1 MKAFILSLILF
12 FTLIILIISNAIY
25 VHYFCEELS
34 SILSALDEK
43 DPLAAEEICEVWH
56 SHRPILSLSVHEALL
71 ERMDDLTEN
80 LKSAVTVGDGAEFNK
95 NRALIYELISEL
107 IRNEELSF
115 QGII

>member
-12 FTLIILIISNAIY
+12 LTLISLIIGNAVY
-25 VHYFCEELS
+25 VHSACDELS
-34 SILSALDEK
+34 KMLSELDEN
-43 DPLAAEEICEVWH
+43 DTLGAEKICESWH
-56 SHRPILSLSVHEALL
+56 SHRQILSLSVHETLL

-80 LKSAVTVGDGAEFNK
+80 LKSAVTAGDGAEFNK